1 MQSGFHLLEEED
13 GADLGLCQMED
24 QAAPPTL
31 KQLDCLKAILRKQP
45 TNLMTPIISKA
56 TNLLCSL
63 SPPVRL
69 PPPPPPLS
77 QHVEVFPGEQLSV
90 VSQFNSSDV
99 PLS

>member
-1 MQSGFHLLEEED
+1 MFNFSQKPGIVGLSTAESGFHLLEEED

-31 KQLDCLKAILRKQP
+31 KQLDCLKAVLRKRP

-63 SPPVRL
+63 FPPVYL
-69 PPPPPPLS
+69 PPPSSPRLTPLS
-77 QHVEVFPGEQLSV
+77 QTC
-90 VSQFNSSDV
+90 
-99 PLS
+99 